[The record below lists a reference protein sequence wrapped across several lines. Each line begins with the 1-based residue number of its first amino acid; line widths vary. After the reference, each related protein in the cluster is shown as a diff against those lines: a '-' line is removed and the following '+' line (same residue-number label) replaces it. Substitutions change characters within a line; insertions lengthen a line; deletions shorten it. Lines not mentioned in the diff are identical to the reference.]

1 MICIVLHRDA
11 KTSVSGSNSCEVTRS
26 TVQVVDDCP
35 VNEEEWRKAAARK
48 NCIAFASQCSEPDK
62 LVYHC
67 VINEYVNQTLELCA
81 YLQNIVLGKCTS
93 YAIRGNVIQENW
105 RTDCT
110 KFKENAC
117 PQFYRS
123 DVAYKY
129 PDCYQLTK
137 ILTTPSSNMSSII
150 HVKTQGKEEKM
161 VINKTA
167 IVIIMPI
174 IFVVLAVLIVC
185 VLRRNRKKI
194 KRRTPFIGIPK
205 TGENHQL
212 NAGDNVDEQE
222 SREETSMMTHLKD
235 M

>member
-1 MICIVLHRDA
+1 MVCIILHREA
-11 KTSVSGSNSCEVTRS
+11 KTSVSGSNPCEVTRS

-48 NCIAFASQCSEPDK
+48 NCTAYANQCDEPNK

-81 YLQNIVLGKCTS
+81 YPQNIVLGKCTS

-105 RTDCT
+105 RTDCS

-117 PQFYRS
+117 PQVYRS

-137 ILTTPSSNMSSII
+137 ILTTPSSNMSSIT
-150 HVKTQGKEEKM
+150 HVETQGKEEKM
-161 VINKTA
+161 VINTTA
-167 IVIIMPI
+167 IAIIIPI
-174 IFVVLAVLIVC
+174 IVVVLIVLIVC
-185 VLRRNRKKI
+185 VQKRNRKKI
-194 KRRTPFIGIPK
+194 KRRRPFNGISK

-212 NAGDNVDEQE
+212 NAGDIVDEQ
-222 SREETSMMTHLKD
+222 
-235 M
+235 